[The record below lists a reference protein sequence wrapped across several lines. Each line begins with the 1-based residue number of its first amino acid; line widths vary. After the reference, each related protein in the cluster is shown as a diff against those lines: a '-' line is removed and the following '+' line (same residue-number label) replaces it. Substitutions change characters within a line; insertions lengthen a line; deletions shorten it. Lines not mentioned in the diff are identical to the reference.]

1 MLHKLRQINK
11 KYGKGRK
18 GLRLVQITNDID
30 EICVT
35 KKIIPPVPSQDLS
48 TFTKFKWLKS
58 IRFRGGT
65 DRIGRA
71 VDVRAHQ
78 GLLSRKLKLQKYFFK
93 LFNFS
98 RMNFT

>member
-48 TFTKFKWLKS
+48 IFTKFRWLKS
-58 IRFRGGT
+58 ITFRGALTELG
-65 DRIGRA
+65 GRLTFVLIKVCSA
-71 VDVRAHQ
+71 E
-78 GLLSRKLKLQKYFFK
+78 S
-93 LFNFS
+93 
-98 RMNFT
+98 